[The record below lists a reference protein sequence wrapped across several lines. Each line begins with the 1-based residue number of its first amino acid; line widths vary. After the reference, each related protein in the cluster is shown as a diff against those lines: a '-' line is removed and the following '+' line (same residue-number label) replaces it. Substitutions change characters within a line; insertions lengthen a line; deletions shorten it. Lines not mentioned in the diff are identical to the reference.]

1 MKKENKRGRGM
12 LIFICIVVF
21 LISIIIGIVSKL
33 AIQPS
38 WAKKYSVKWS
48 DDLGTLY
55 KDISYDDGE
64 ANKFDLYLPRD
75 NSKES
80 YGLVVY
86 LHAGGFTQGDKSED
100 VEMLSWLCSKGYV
113 AAGINYT
120 LKNETN
126 NKSVL
131 SQSNEIKDAI
141 PKVIEVAEKY
151 GYHINEMGIAGEQ

>member
-1 MKKENKRGRGM
+1 MRKENKRGRGM

-48 DDLGTLY
+48 DDVGTLY

-86 LHAGGFTQGDKSED
+86 
-100 VEMLSWLCSKGYV
+100 
-113 AAGINYT
+113 
-120 LKNETN
+120 
-126 NKSVL
+126 
-131 SQSNEIKDAI
+131 
-141 PKVIEVAEKY
+141 
-151 GYHINEMGIAGEQ
+151 